1 MRGLSR
7 YVILVLVSHPALL
20 GAQTLRP
27 LLFADSTAAAL
38 RPVPMPRA
46 SGGSH
51 TVRWWE
57 AASVAGL
64 TLAVMS
70 QDEGTTDE
78 LREHP
83 TAAAA
88 DLASAFRR
96 VGQPEVYAA
105 LPAAIITTGLL
116 AGDSRI
122 TRAGG
127 RLAAS
132 VILSTAAFE
141 TLKLVS
147 GRSRPDAG
155 DGAWAFAPFSGRGSF
170 PSGHSAV
177 AFALATSLSHELH
190 HPVAT
195 VALYAA
201 ATGTAWSRVYNNRH
215 WGSDVV
221 FGAALGIVTAQVVH
235 ARWQIFGIRP
245 PRFLLEPAGAGLRV
259 TLPVG
264 RARAE

>member
-1 MRGLSR
+1 MRGLPR
-7 YVILVLVSHPALL
+7 YAILALVLHPALL
-20 GAQTLRP
+20 GAQTRRP
-27 LLFADSTAAAL
+27 LVLADTTPAAI
-38 RPVPMPRA
+38 RPVPMPRPP
-46 SGGSH
+46 SGSH
-51 TVRWWE
+51 AIRWWE

-70 QDEGTTDE
+70 QDEGTTEE

-88 DLASAFRR
+88 HLAAAFRR

-105 LPAAIITTGLL
+105 LPAAVITTGLL
-116 AGDSRI
+116 AGDGRI

-132 VILSTAAFE
+132 VILSTAACE
-141 TLKLVS
+141 TMKLVS

-155 DGAWAFAPFSGRGSF
+155 AGVWTFAPFSGRGSF
-170 PSGHSAV
+170 PSGHSTV

-201 ATGTAWSRVYNNRH
+201 ATGTAWSRVYDARH
-215 WGSDVV
+215 WGSDVF
-221 FGAALGIVTAQVVH
+221 FGAALGIATAQVVH
-235 ARWQIFGIRP
+235 GRWRIFGIHAP
-245 PRFLLEPAGAGLRV
+245 GLLLEPAGAGLRV

-264 RARAE
+264 RGPPE